1 MNAAIT
7 LARREVLRFIRQRSR
22 MIGVIASPILF
33 WIVIGS
39 GLNNSFQYPG
49 GPVEM
54 SYLEYFYPGT
64 LVLVV
69 LFSAIF
75 SSISII
81 EDRSQGFLQSV
92 LVAPISRMSIV
103 LGKVLGITILAILQ
117 AGIFL
122 LAAPIIVPEVTAGSL
137 VLTLLVLMLVAFGLS
152 TLGFL
157 IAWSMD
163 STQGFHAIMNL
174 LLVPMWLLSGAL
186 FPSSGSSPWVAF
198 IMQWNPL
205 MYGVTACRRALY
217 GLGPH
222 VGPDFPSFGISVA
235 ILFLFWLLVLTF
247 AVLRVQKRQR
257 SSNIRRA
264 LS

>member
-1 MNAAIT
+1 MRAALT
-7 LARREVLRFIRQRSR
+7 LAQREVLRFARQRSR

-39 GLNNSFQYPG
+39 GLNNSFRYPG
-49 GPVEM
+49 GPVDM

-81 EDRSQGFLQSV
+81 EDRNQGFLQSV
-92 LVAPISRMSIV
+92 LVAPIPRSSIV
-103 LGKVLGITILAILQ
+103 LGKVLGITILAMLQ

-122 LAAPIIVPEVTAGSL
+122 LAAPLIVPEATAGSL
-137 VLTLLVLMLVAFGLS
+137 ILTLFVLMLVAFGLS

-157 IAWSMD
+157 MAWSMD

-186 FPSSGSSPWVAF
+186 FPVSGSAPWVAA

-205 MYGVTACRRALY
+205 MYGVSASRRALY
-217 GLGPH
+217 GLIPD
-222 VGPDFPSFGISVA
+222 VGTDVPSFGMSIVV
-235 ILFLFWLLVLTF
+235 LLVFWIAVLTL
-247 AVLRVQKRQR
+247 AVLRVQRRQR
-257 SSNIRRA
+257 SSA
-264 LS
+264 AEKTL

>member
-1 MNAAIT
+1 MNAALT
-7 LARREVLRFIRQRSR
+7 LARREVLRFLRQRSR

-49 GPVEM
+49 GPVDM

-81 EDRSQGFLQSV
+81 EDRGQGFLQSV

-103 LGKVLGITILAILQ
+103 LGKVLGITTLAILQ

-122 LAAPIIVPEVTAGSL
+122 LAAPVIIPGMTAGSL

-186 FPSSGSSPWVAF
+186 FPASGSSSWVAF

-217 GLGPH
+217 GLAPD
-222 VGPDFPSFGISVA
+222 VGPDFPTFGMSIFV
-235 ILFLFWLLVLTF
+235 LFIFWFLALTL
-247 AVLRVQKRQR
+247 AVLMVQKRQR
-257 SSNIRRA
+257 SSNVRRA
-264 LS
+264 PA